1 MFVFLQGKAVSDMK
15 SMTDEK
21 RAVREEIGNRSRHYC
36 SAVMR
41 VYRQKE
47 LRKLQLRRRV
57 CVLAVLAAAFFAGG
71 AFAANGLRTEAAS
84 EHTAYK
90 YYNSI
95 VVQYGEH
102 FSDIAEK
109 YYDGRYYESL
119 DAYTRELCSINN
131 IGYYRAEESVRPG
144 NRLIVAYYAEEF
156 R

>member
-1 MFVFLQGKAVSDMK
+1 MSDMK
-15 SMTDEK
+15 SMTNGNG
-21 RAVREEIGNRSRHYC
+21 AVKEEIGNRNLHYC
-36 SAVMR
+36 GAVMR

-47 LRKLQLRRRV
+47 FRKLQLRRRM
-57 CVLAVLAAAFFAGG
+57 CALAVIAAAVIAGG
-71 AFAANGLRTEAAS
+71 VFAANGLRTEAAS

-109 YYDGRYYESL
+109 YYDSRYYDSL